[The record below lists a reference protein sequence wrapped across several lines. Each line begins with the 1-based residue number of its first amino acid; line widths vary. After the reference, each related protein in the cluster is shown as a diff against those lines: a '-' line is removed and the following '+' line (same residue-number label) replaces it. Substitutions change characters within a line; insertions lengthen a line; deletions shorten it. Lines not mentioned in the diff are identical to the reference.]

1 MALILK
7 HLQRK
12 RLVSGKGAALL
23 AAEAAQLVLP
33 EREPPEPPREA
44 PCVDVDQLLL
54 RWMGVWGTWE
64 WREDAQLL
72 VSVLNKFQK
81 PTRSPRKAADALK
94 AAAAK

>member
-12 RLVSGKGAALL
+12 RLVSAKGAGVL
-23 AAEAAQLVLP
+23 AEEAAKLCLP
-33 EREPPEPPREA
+33 PAEKDAAQAEPV
-44 PCVDVDQLLL
+44 VDVDQLLL